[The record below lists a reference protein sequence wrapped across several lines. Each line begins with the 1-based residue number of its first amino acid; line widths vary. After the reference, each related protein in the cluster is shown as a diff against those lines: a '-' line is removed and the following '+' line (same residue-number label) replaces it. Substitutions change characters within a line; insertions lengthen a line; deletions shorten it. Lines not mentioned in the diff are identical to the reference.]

1 MLSLRTRGNAQG
13 SQQPDATAG
22 DSQHIRHNS
31 TKLPARAAHVA
42 AAGGQAK
49 VGSHAHLRCCRHAV
63 AGHAVKFSCARHE
76 RGRSLC
82 CARHTTHDGG
92 GQVSGRV
99 GYGGRD
105 EANCARTEHA
115 RAQATA
121 PILSGDGKESRWRIV
136 SAHPNGEAS
145 QIAPRAKSSLLR
157 QVSGWGASAATPVN
171 LARPR

>member
-1 MLSLRTRGNAQG
+1 MPLLATHSTSGTTALAPSACSTRCGG
-13 SQQPDATAG
+13 WRAG
-22 DSQHIRHNS
+22 
-31 TKLPARAAHVA
+31 
-42 AAGGQAK
+42 K

-63 AGHAVKFSCARHE
+63 AGHAVIFSSARHE

-145 QIAPRAKSSLLR
+145 QIAPSAKSSLLR
-157 QVSGWGASAATPVN
+157 QVSGCVALATSVH
-171 LARPR
+171 LARPRGMCSDGPAWS